1 MKQCLLIYK
10 AHRHPPRPPPR
21 RKAGG
26 ASSPL
31 SGGKEPQ
38 GGLPN
43 PESGRWIWWE
53 KKEDRD
59 SPVFVPST
67 WSICDSH
74 ERSQR
79 SALFY
84 RETGRHR
91 EERRWRLFTQRTP
104 PRTSTQ
110 CLFFLHGQSAPS
122 RAESACSALKQTT
135 HRLCVSPAEKAFRL
149 QGGTHSL

>member
-1 MKQCLLIYK
+1 MKQCLLITK
-10 AHRHPPRPPPR
+10 LINVLHVHLLGGRQAER
-21 RKAGG
+21 RAL
-26 ASSPL
+26 SP
-31 SGGKEPQ
+31 GGKEPQ

-79 SALFY
+79 SALFSAKRAGTARNAGEGSLLKERL
-84 RETGRHR
+84 RERAR
-91 EERRWRLFTQRTP
+91 SVF
-104 PRTSTQ
+104 
-110 CLFFLHGQSAPS
+110 FFLHGQSAPS
-122 RAESACSALKQTT
+122 RADSACSALKQTT